1 MKKVVKIM
9 SVVLAILMI
18 AGCFAAC
25 GNTEKVTAKVID
37 IELTEEKYAFGVD
50 KTQPELLEKVNAF
63 IAEIKANGKMDEIF
77 SHYFGDGTPVA
88 ITSAVEDSS
97 KGT

>member
-50 KTQPELLEKVNAF
+50 GALAKVIVSVVVVVLNYVF
-63 IAEIKANGKMDEIF
+63 SKLIVFKNKKIK
-77 SHYFGDGTPVA
+77 
-88 ITSAVEDSS
+88 
-97 KGT
+97 

>member
-25 GNTEKVTAKVID
+25 GNTTK
-37 IELTEEKYAFGVD
+37 
-50 KTQPELLEKVNAF
+50 EKVNAKV
-63 IAEIKANGKMDEIF
+63 II
-77 SHYFGDGTPVA
+77 
-88 ITSAVEDSS
+88 SS
-97 KGT
+97 